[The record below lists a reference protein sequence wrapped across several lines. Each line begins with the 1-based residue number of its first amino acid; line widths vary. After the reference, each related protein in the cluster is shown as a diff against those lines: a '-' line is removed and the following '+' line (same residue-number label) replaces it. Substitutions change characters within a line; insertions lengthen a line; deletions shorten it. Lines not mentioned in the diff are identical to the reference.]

1 MLVDLCS
8 KETAA
13 QTLLAHVAPAKGN
26 LGSQV
31 LRENRDVLWT
41 APSREL
47 GGNCIRRD
55 DLLPSLHPAL
65 VDTVSGTAV
74 FLFGS
79 ILL

>member
-8 KETAA
+8 KETVA
-13 QTLLAHVAPAKGN
+13 QTLLIHTAPAKGN

-41 APSREL
+41 RSQQGAGRA
-47 GGNCIRRD
+47 
-55 DLLPSLHPAL
+55 LPTQEMLPPPAL
-65 VDTVSGTAV
+65 VDDVFGIAV
-74 FLFGS
+74 FLFGA